1 MSDMPSASYST
12 PRESDT
18 HTHTHRMISVG
29 PEGFKLINIAQ
40 VLDQRSM
47 RGSNTYQKL
56 LI

>member
-1 MSDMPSASYST
+1 MPSASYST
-12 PRESDT
+12 PRESDTHT

-47 RGSNTYQKL
+47 RGSNTYQKP